1 MAGVTLAHVDKRYP
15 NGFVAARDL
24 SLAITDGELLVLV
37 GPSGSGKSTVLRMIA
52 GLEAVTAGTI
62 HIGEQDVTRLPPQR
76 RDIAMVFQSYALYP
90 HMTVRENLGFG
101 LRIRKLA
108 DDVIA
113 RRVAAVADSLGLTPL
128 LERKP
133 AQLSGGQRQRV
144 ALGRAIVREPRAFL
158 FDEPL
163 SNLDARLRLETRAEL
178 SRLHRRLGATMIYVT
193 HDQVEAMTL
202 GERVAVLKDGVLQQ
216 VSPPMEL
223 YRRPANQFVAG
234 FIGSPAMNFVEGTL
248 RRDGDGWLFA
258 SPALTLPVACAQ
270 AGRERVVL
278 GVRPEHITIVGPAAD
293 GVGVV
298 RGTVALIEPLGA
310 EQIVHV
316 TLADGVGLVAT
327 VPPDAPVA
335 VDEPVSLRIAPDS
348 VHLFR
353 ASDGRRVGGEE

>member
-24 SLAITDGELLVLV
+24 SLEIADGEFLVLV

-62 HIGEQDVTRLPPQR
+62 HIGEQDVTQLPPQR

-90 HMTVRENLGFG
+90 HMTVRENLSFG
-101 LRIRKLA
+101 LRIRKQS
-108 DDVIA
+108 DDAIA
-113 RRVAAVADSLGLTPL
+113 RRVSTVADSLGLTPL
-128 LERKP
+128 FERKP

-216 VSPPMEL
+216 VAPPMVL

-234 FIGSPAMNFVEGTL
+234 FMGSPAMNFVEGAL
-248 RRDGDGWLFA
+248 RRDGEACVFVSA
-258 SPALTLPVACAQ
+258 AFTLPVACVPAD
-270 AGRERVVL
+270 GEPVVL
-278 GVRPEHITIVGPAAD
+278 GVRPEHITIGAPADDRA
-293 GVGVV
+293 GVV
-298 RGTVALIEPLGA
+298 RGAVVLIEPIGG

-316 TLADGVGLVAT
+316 TLAEGVGLVAT
-327 VPPDAPVA
+327 APSDASVA
-335 VDEPVSLRIAPDS
+335 VDDNVSLRIAPDAI
-348 VHLFR
+348 HLFR
-353 ASDGRRVGGEE
+353 ARDGKRVVAE